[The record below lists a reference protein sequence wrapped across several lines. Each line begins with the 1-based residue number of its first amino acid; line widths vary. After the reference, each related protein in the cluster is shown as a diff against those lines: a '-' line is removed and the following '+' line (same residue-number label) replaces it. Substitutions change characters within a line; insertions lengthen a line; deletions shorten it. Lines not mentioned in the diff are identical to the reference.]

1 MPDANLYRGDNDYL
15 CPTCG
20 SGMILRTAHRTGNEF
35 YGCRNFPKC
44 RGIRNLDG
52 STGIGSRINSSADD
66 PRDHDELDF
75 DAPSNMQRRND
86 RRRWDS

>member
-52 STGIGSRINSSADD
+52 STGIGQRSGTSEDDARQRDMDYESSSE
-66 PRDHDELDF
+66 RM
-75 DAPSNMQRRND
+75 SRND
-86 RRRWDS
+86 RRRWES